1 MTASVLLSVLPPF
14 SFNLVQDV
22 TNMLQFTFMQSAL
35 LAGTALAVVAGL
47 VGYFVVLRRQLFASE
62 ALSHVG
68 FAGVMG
74 AAVLGIDQLAGLFGL
89 TALVALGMGLLG
101 KRARAR
107 DVAVGTLLAWV
118 LGLGVF
124 FLSVYI
130 NGGGPTHVITLG
142 VNTLFG
148 TILGLS
154 PSQALLI
161 ALFSAGVI
169 LALLALLR
177 PLLFAS
183 LDPEVA
189 EARGLPVQL
198 LGSVFLVLVAITVG
212 VAIQA
217 VGILLLFSL
226 LVAPGAI
233 AQRLVARPG
242 AALLLSAALALAFTW
257 GSLLLG
263 FYLNYPVSFLISTLA
278 FVSFVA
284 TLLSQWLLQRW
295 RQRAPAE
302 QRPTAA
308 STTSRS

>member
-14 SFNLVQDV
+14 SLNLVQDV
-22 TNMLQFTFMQSAL
+22 ANMLQFTFMQSAL

-62 ALSHVG
+62 ALAHVG

-89 TALVALGMGLLG
+89 TALVALGMGVFG
-101 KRARAR
+101 KRTRAR
-107 DVAVGTLLAWV
+107 DVAVGTVLAWV

-124 FLSVYI
+124 FLRVYI
-130 NGGGPTHVITLG
+130 NGGGPTHQITLG

-154 PSQALLI
+154 PAQALLI

-169 LALLALLR
+169 LTLLALLR

-198 LGSVFLVLVAITVG
+198 LGIVFLILVAITVG

-284 TLLSQWLLQRW
+284 TLLSQWLLKRW
-295 RQRAPAE
+295 RQRVPAH
-302 QRPTAA
+302 QRPAA
-308 STTSRS
+308 TPTDARS